1 LSAEKYSGIKGTGK
15 VPLSKYLKKQTG
27 RSVEQTVPRKEF
39 FYWSDNGDLMAIRY
53 NHWKLTCKTI
63 EGNLK

>member
-39 FYWSDNGDLMAIRY
+39 FYWSDNGDLRESLRGQPRTRD
-53 NHWKLTCKTI
+53 KLR
-63 EGNLK
+63 